1 MTLGSAA
8 AILRSAVMEL
18 GIISAPILL
27 ASLAV
32 GLIVS
37 ILQAAT
43 SIQEPT
49 LSFVPKIA
57 AVLGLLLLLGPWL
70 ATSMVDY
77 TRALFQSISTL

>member
-1 MTLGSAA
+1 
-8 AILRSAVMEL
+8 MEL
-18 GIISAPILL
+18 GIIAAPILL
-27 ASLAV
+27 VSLAV

-70 ATSMVDY
+70 AASMVDY
-77 TRALFQSISTL
+77 TRALFGSISTL

>member
-18 GIISAPILL
+18 GTIAAPILL
-27 ASLAV
+27 VSLAV

-70 ATSMVDY
+70 AASMVDY
-77 TRALFQSISTL
+77 TRALFGSISTL

>member
-8 AILRSAVMEL
+8 AILRSAVMEM
-18 GIISAPILL
+18 GTIAAPILL
-27 ASLAV
+27 VSLAV

-70 ATSMVDY
+70 AASMVDY
-77 TRALFQSISTL
+77 TRALFGSISTL

>member
-8 AILRSAVMEL
+8 ALLRSAVMEL
-18 GIISAPILL
+18 GIIAAPILL
-27 ASLAV
+27 VSLAV

-43 SIQEPT
+43 SVQEPT

-70 ATSMVDY
+70 ATSLVDY
-77 TRALFQSISTL
+77 TRALFGSISTL